1 MKKLVLK
8 YGLTLTGMILGGV
21 GGYLYWYFI
30 GCQSGTCPIT
40 ASPLNSAIWGI
51 IMGGLLFN
59 IFQKE
64 KKNE

>member
-1 MKKLVLK
+1 MKKLILK
-8 YGLTLTGMILGGV
+8 YRLTLTGMILGGV